1 MTATVDDS
9 LREQS
14 KLLLR
19 RLKDKQTQL
28 QDIVN
33 PSVSEEPTGAN
44 VKSPPSITYTR
55 QSAKRPQVKI
65 PVRRLDCDRTNLKE
79 KVDTSLQ
86 KSVTERSAVEGKAR
100 LCKRQTQS
108 KEDTHKNY
116 QDDNCT
122 DHKENY
128 MGALPEK
135 NVCSKIMET
144 PSNEPQSRDTNPDLS
159 DLRKDIEA
167 EHMDQLKTFGKIS
180 DDSLFIEN
188 RSNETGSGGSAT
200 PNTLRK
206 RRIID
211 RNVRVNGV
219 RDLNASELMRE
230 VEDDYT
236 RLNYSYSNVDD
247 TDLKFLQERLAQAEL
262 ADTQDC
268 NEVPVRDTD
277 SDPETPGYAQN
288 LDDPA
293 NSRKIAKFI
302 RDTKKPK
309 SILLSNNTSR
319 LNKSSTANA
328 SRVSFRSPSR
338 DASGNLTYEMDSFS
352 RQQQRM
358 LGYDWIAALIENDPN
373 AVNQSETFF
382 DELREFR
389 KLNMQECSNQMYM
402 DGPQELWEHP
412 EREPEPVQ
420 RALEETK
427 VKPYIVNERLFAE
440 PIQRSLFAGY
450 DYQETEPRKDN
461 EKPTYEEPRF
471 VRVSIPRSTLAAPSR
486 VKPHRRNSFDA
497 ADSMALSK
505 HCMKGWNSTQ
515 PSMMPASRTI
525 GLRDDT
531 TALKSAVRT
540 TLDDAETLA
549 ANFPYEWN
557 AKEQSIS
564 RPLPRP
570 TYRPEAKYA
579 DSTWPSALKGNVK
592 GSYSGAYKGDIS
604 AYRSDTTG
612 LKGNISSSYTG
623 AYPGESSGSYLQA
636 SDGLQRATDE
646 LLNSTYSLMYE
657 MKRLK
662 HERSDNPILL

>member
-33 PSVSEEPTGAN
+33 PSLSEEPTGAS

-55 QSAKRPQVKI
+55 QTAKRPQVKT
-65 PVRRLDCDRTNLKE
+65 PVRRLEGDRTNLKE

-268 NEVPVRDTD
+268 YEVPVRDTD

-319 LNKSSTANA
+319 LNKSSTANG

-338 DASGNLTYEMDSFS
+338 DSSGNLTYEMDSFS

-402 DGPQELWEHP
+402 E
-412 EREPEPVQ
+412 
-420 RALEETK
+420 
-427 VKPYIVNERLFAE
+427 
-440 PIQRSLFAGY
+440 
-450 DYQETEPRKDN
+450 
-461 EKPTYEEPRF
+461 
-471 VRVSIPRSTLAAPSR
+471 
-486 VKPHRRNSFDA
+486 
-497 ADSMALSK
+497 
-505 HCMKGWNSTQ
+505 
-515 PSMMPASRTI
+515 
-525 GLRDDT
+525 
-531 TALKSAVRT
+531 
-540 TLDDAETLA
+540 
-549 ANFPYEWN
+549 
-557 AKEQSIS
+557 
-564 RPLPRP
+564 
-570 TYRPEAKYA
+570 
-579 DSTWPSALKGNVK
+579 
-592 GSYSGAYKGDIS
+592 
-604 AYRSDTTG
+604 
-612 LKGNISSSYTG
+612 
-623 AYPGESSGSYLQA
+623 
-636 SDGLQRATDE
+636 
-646 LLNSTYSLMYE
+646 
-657 MKRLK
+657 
-662 HERSDNPILL
+662 